1 MESIKKKLVTIIS
14 ESSIERR
21 VLDDIRRFKI
31 KGYTIVEARGSGA
44 HGFRGDESEHD
55 RNIRIEA
62 ICEEACARQLIEHL
76 MKVYYKNYAMI
87 AYLSDVEVFRS
98 DKF

>member
-1 MESIKKKLVTIIS
+1 MESIKRKLVTIIS

-21 VLDDIRRFKI
+21 VLDDIRRLKI

-44 HGFRGDESEHD
+44 HGARSDESEHD

-62 ICEEACARQLIEHL
+62 ICDETVARQLIEHL
-76 MKVYYKNYAMI
+76 MKTYYKNYAMI
-87 AYLSDVEVFRS
+87 TYMTDVEVFRS